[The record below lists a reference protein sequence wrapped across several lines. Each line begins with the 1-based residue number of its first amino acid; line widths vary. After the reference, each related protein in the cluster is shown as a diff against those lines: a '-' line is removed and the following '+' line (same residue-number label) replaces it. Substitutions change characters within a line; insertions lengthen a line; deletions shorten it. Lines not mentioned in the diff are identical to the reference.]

1 MHLEFEHQRIYRA
14 HAAEYDRLVS
24 ADDHPGNLIQAIGE
38 IAPLAGARVLE
49 VGAGTGRITR
59 QLLEHGAIVTA
70 TEISPA
76 MVEVARERL
85 AGFPRDRWTLD
96 VADARA
102 LPTPDGWADL
112 AVAGWVLGHFREW
125 HAPRWREA
133 VSEAL
138 AEMER
143 SLRVG
148 GQLVVVETLGT
159 GHETP
164 RAPTEEL
171 GEYFRWLEEQGFTRR
186 WVRTDYHFADA
197 EEGEDVLRLF
207 FGAAMADAFRA
218 GAGHRLP
225 ECTGIWWKRRG

>member
-1 MHLEFEHQRIYRA
+1 MEFEHQRIYRA

-24 ADDHPGNLIQAIGE
+24 AEDYPGNLIRAIAE
-38 IAPLAGARVLE
+38 IAPLDGARVLE

-59 QLLEHGAIVTA
+59 QLLEHGATVTA
-70 TEISPA
+70 TELSPS
-76 MVEVARERL
+76 MVDVGRERL
-85 AGFPRDRWTLD
+85 AGFPADRWTLD
-96 VADARA
+96 VADARK

-143 SLRVG
+143 SLHARG
-148 GQLVVVETLGT
+148 HLVVVETLGT

-171 GEYFRWLEEQGFTRR
+171 GEYFAWLEEQGFTRR
-186 WVRTDYHFADA
+186 WVRTDYHFANPS
-197 EEGEDVLRLF
+197 EGEEVLRLF
-207 FGAAMADAFRA
+207 FGPEMADAFRA
-218 GAGHRLP
+218 GGGQVLP
-225 ECTGIWWKRRG
+225 ECTGIWWKRPG